1 MKSLDRKDE
10 DEDIQKLSSILS
22 KLQNIYYKKKEQ
34 LEELQVEISEL
45 REVLNYLNSFL
56 SNKSFYTADE
66 IYSKSLEKDV
76 FDEEEYFKEE
86 LPKEKV
92 KDTHIKRKIVIESG
106 EKQGKLLC
114 VLNFNDYNKVEI
126 KFIEPEIIAI
136 KESSED
142 FIKIFLREG
151 LIKIKE
157 NNPDLKLNYFYYK
170 KSDIIEKIEISNL
183 KSIEDF
189 DLITKKIRELLDN
202 EIYSNIKL
210 E

>member
-1 MKSLDRKDE
+1 M
-10 DEDIQKLSSILS
+10 
-22 KLQNIYYKKKEQ
+22 
-34 LEELQVEISEL
+34 
-45 REVLNYLNSFL
+45 
-56 SNKSFYTADE
+56 
-66 IYSKSLEKDV
+66 
-76 FDEEEYFKEE
+76 
-86 LPKEKV
+86 